1 MAESYSTTSLD
12 YWRKFFSCANADIF
26 QVIKYAILVASAD
39 CPAEFLSWRDQITEI
54 LYTCWPMQ
62 CTSDRAELQ
71 TPVGVVEDDE
81 ISEDTQKESNESK
94 SSSSEENEP
103 TISNEQSTSYRRE
116 YSNLDEFE
124 ALNDE
129 IEEEQQTVGEVLR
142 IKGVLTNWR
151 EEVCLTS

>member
-1 MAESYSTTSLD
+1 MAESSSTTSLD
-12 YWRKFFSCANADIF
+12 YWRKFFNCANADIF

-54 LYTCWPMQ
+54 LYTCWSMQ
-62 CTSDRAELQ
+62 CSSDQAELQ
-71 TPVGVVEDDE
+71 TPEGVAEDDE
-81 ISEDTQKESNESK
+81 ISEESK

-142 IKGVLTNWR
+142 IKGLLTNWR
-151 EEVCLTS
+151 EEVCFTS